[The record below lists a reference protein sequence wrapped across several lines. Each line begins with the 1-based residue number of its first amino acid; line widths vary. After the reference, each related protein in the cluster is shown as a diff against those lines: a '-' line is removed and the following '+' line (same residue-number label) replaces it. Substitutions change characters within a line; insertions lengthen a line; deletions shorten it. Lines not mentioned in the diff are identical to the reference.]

1 MSRGALIFVTAF
13 SRTFRQ
19 PQIIKAHDWQTE
31 IKVSTR
37 SHSFLLSLCDVSCRF
52 NVYEPFSIARLTHET
67 KCFACMDA
75 VIRLIPFEP
84 RMDVPDIWKAK
95 NRVAVILISII
106 VSIASCFLVRKG
118 CLSPSLRGSYSQW

>member
-1 MSRGALIFVTAF
+1 MKRTNKDDYETCGGIDRVSRGALIFVTAF

-31 IKVSTR
+31 IK
-37 SHSFLLSLCDVSCRF
+37 
-52 NVYEPFSIARLTHET
+52 
-67 KCFACMDA
+67 CFACMDA

-95 NRVAVILISII
+95 NRIAVILIFII
-106 VSIASCFLVRKG
+106 VSIA
-118 CLSPSLRGSYSQW
+118 